1 MGGHSEQPSD
11 KTHTASSRHSS
22 STQVSHTHEQVE
34 ALARRVTAQ
43 SARLDHDT
51 GNSALSPIKGS
62 NLDPFSAE
70 FDGALWTRAYI
81 REFEADPESAPV
93 RRAGVAFR
101 NLSVFGHNS
110 GDQYQQSTG
119 NIPLSIASSLARK
132 VTRRAST
139 RVDILQGFD
148 GIVEPSEMLLVL
160 GPPGSGCSTF
170 LKTLS
175 GRTQGLNVTE
185 DSHINFR
192 GIDPQHMHSWFRG
205 DVLYNAEVD
214 VHLAPLSVGDT
225 LEFAARARV
234 PSKIPGGFGKDEYAR
249 IMRDVIMA
257 TFGISHTIDTKVG
270 DDIIRGVSGGER
282 KRVSIAE
289 ASLTGAKFQC
299 WDNSTRG
306 LDSGNAISFCKTL
319 RVQAD
324 IMNVAAV
331 VAIYQAPQAAY
342 ETFDKVTVLYEGR
355 QIYFGRTENAKQYF
369 EQLGFE
375 CPHRQTTADFLTSM
389 TSPQERRIRPGSEQA
404 VPNTPDEFAA
414 RWRDSEARAALIA
427 ELDLYETAHPQ
438 QQRMDE
444 FAHSRKAERSSVQR
458 LKSPYTIPFVNQ
470 VLLCIWRGWKRLL
483 ADPGFTVAQLT
494 FNLIMGLVLG
504 SAFYNLSPDTSSF
517 YPRGAVVFFAL
528 LFNAFASELEV
539 LTLYIQRPVVEK
551 HNRYAFYHQSA
562 EAISSYVLEL
572 PYKVTNAIIF
582 NTIVYFLANLRRE
595 PGAFFFFVFTVF
607 LILLTMSGVY
617 RTMAS
622 IARTSDQA
630 LVPAALITMGV
641 MIYTGF
647 TIPVDYMPGWSRWM
661 NYINPLAYGFEALLA
676 NEYHGREFPCANIV
690 PAGPGYDDLPLSNR
704 TCTVVG
710 AVPGETMVSGDRYI
724 ELSFGYYNAHKWRN
738 IGILFA
744 FMIFF
749 FCTYALAAEYAK
761 PPTNKGEVLIYR
773 RGKMPASSKKSGQK
787 DEENQS
793 PTRPVTEKSS
803 ADVPAE
809 KASQATRP
817 SPSTCGKPI
826 FHWEDVCYDV
836 KIKGNDRRILD
847 HVDGWVQ
854 PGVVTALMG
863 ASGAGKTT
871 LLDALAT
878 RVTMGVLTGD
888 TLVNGKPTDMSFPH
902 RVGYVQ
908 QQDLHLNTMT
918 VREALEFSALLRQSA
933 EIPRAEKLAYVDEVI
948 QTLEMEAFV
957 DAVIGVP
964 GEGLNVEQRK
974 RLTIGVELAARPQL
988 LVFLDEPTSGLD
1000 SQTSWAICDLI
1011 ERLAKSG
1018 QAVLCTIHQPSA
1030 MLFSR
1035 FDRLLLL
1042 QPGGKTVY
1050 FGEIGAD
1057 SRTMIDYLE
1066 RNGAAPCPPAEN
1078 PAEWMLNVTLPSTD
1092 GPDWFNIWRNSAE
1105 YHEVKAELQR
1115 LREGNGPVELNASQ
1129 DLASQHNEFVASF
1142 WTQFREVQ
1150 LRVLKHFWRSP
1161 SYLWSKIAVTGLLAL
1176 YLGFSFTSSNSLQGL
1191 QNQLYAFFMAF
1202 LIFNPFNKQIMPMFV
1217 PQRALYEVRERPSKI
1232 YRWSTFLLS
1241 NIIVEF
1247 IWNTAAAILFFFCWY
1262 YPARFFN
1269 NTTSD
1274 DVTIRGFTTF
1284 LFVWQLFLWISTVSQ
1299 FVIAAIEHADLAS
1312 VPAALICI
1320 LALSFCGV
1328 GVVRSTLPA
1337 IWADFMYRVSPMTY
1351 LASGALSAAL
1361 HGADVVCTA
1370 NEIVRIPAQAAM
1382 SCSEFLGPFAQG
1394 AGGYLVDTGMEGVC
1408 GWCPM
1413 STTDDFLATFEISY
1427 DDRWRN
1433 FGILWVYII
1442 FNIAAAC
1449 GLYWLFRVPKG
1460 QGVKRK

>member
-1 MGGHSEQPSD
+1 MGANSEEPSA
-11 KTHTASSRHSS
+11 KTHIASSRHSS
-22 STQVSHTHEQVE
+22 STEVSETHDQVE
-34 ALARRVTAQ
+34 ALARRITAQ
-43 SARLDHDT
+43 SARLDHGT
-51 GNSALSPIKGS
+51 ANSALNPVKGS
-62 NLDPFSAE
+62 NLDPFSAD
-70 FDGALWTRAYI
+70 FDRTLWTQAYI
-81 REFEADPESAPV
+81 REFEADPDTAPP
-93 RRAGVAFR
+93 RKAGVAFR
-101 NLSVFGHNS
+101 NLGVFGHTS

-119 NIPLSIASSLARK
+119 NILLSLTSTLAGK
-132 VTRRAST
+132 VTGRAAT

-148 GIVEPSEMLLVL
+148 GIVDPKEMLLVL

-175 GRTQGLNVTE
+175 GRTDGLNITE
-185 DSHINFR
+185 DSYINFT
-192 GIDPQHMHSWFRG
+192 GIDPSHMHNWFRG

-234 PSKIPGGFGKDEYAR
+234 PAKIPGGFNKNEYAR

-270 DDIIRGVSGGER
+270 DDIVRGVSGGER

-289 ASLTGAKFQC
+289 ACLTGAKFQC

-306 LDSGNAISFCKTL
+306 LDSANAISFCKTL

-355 QIYFGRTENAKQYF
+355 QIYFGRTENAKHYF

-375 CPHRQTTADFLTSM
+375 CPDRQTTADFLTSM
-389 TSPQERRIRPGSEQA
+389 TSPHERRIRAGCEQM

-414 RWRDSEARAALIA
+414 RWRDSQERAALIT
-427 ELDLYETAHPQ
+427 ELDQYDAAHPQ

-444 FAHSRKAERSSVQR
+444 FTFSRKVERSSVQR
-458 LKSPYTIPFVNQ
+458 LKSPYTIPYFDQ
-470 VLLCIWRGWKRLL
+470 VMLCIWRGWKRLI
-483 ADPGFTVAQLT
+483 ADPGFTVAQLG

-504 SAFYNLSPDTSSF
+504 SAFYNLSGDTSSF

-572 PYKVTNAIIF
+572 PYKVTNAILF

-607 LILLTMSGVY
+607 LILLIMSGVY

-630 LVPAALITMGV
+630 LVPVALITMGV
-641 MIYTGF
+641 MVYTGF

-676 NEYHGREFPCANIV
+676 NEYHGREFPCASIA
-690 PAGPGYDDLPLSNR
+690 PAGPGYDDLPLANR

-710 AVPGETMVSGDRYI
+710 AVPGDPMVSGDRYI
-724 ELSFGYYNAHKWRN
+724 EISFGYYHAHKWRN
-738 IGILFA
+738 IGILFG
-744 FMIFF
+744 FLIFF
-749 FCTYALAAEYAK
+749 FCTYIFAAEYAK
-761 PPTNKGEVLIYR
+761 PPVNKGEVLLYR
-773 RGKMPASSKKSGQK
+773 RGKLPAFSKKPGQK
-787 DEENQS
+787 DEESQTPS
-793 PTRPVTEKSS
+793 RPISEK
-803 ADVPAE
+803 PAAEAKTDKLE
-809 KASQATRP
+809 KEKRP

-863 ASGAGKTT
+863 SSGAGKTT

-908 QQDLHLNTMT
+908 QQDLHMNTMT
-918 VREALEFSALLRQSA
+918 VREALEFSAILRQSA

-948 QTLEMEAFV
+948 KTLEMEAFV

-1050 FGEIGAD
+1050 FGDIGAG

-1066 RNGAAPCPPAEN
+1066 RNGAPPCPPAEN
-1078 PAEWMLNVTLPSTD
+1078 PAEWMLKVALPSTD
-1092 GPDWFNIWRNSAE
+1092 GPDWFSIWHNSPE
-1105 YHEVKAELQR
+1105 YRETKAELQR
-1115 LREGNGPVELNASQ
+1115 LRDGNTPVERSAAQ

-1142 WTQFREVQ
+1142 WTQFREVL
-1150 LRVLKHFWRSP
+1150 LRVFKHFWRSP

-1176 YLGFSFTSSNSLQGL
+1176 YIGFSFTSSNSLQGL

-1232 YRWSTFLLS
+1232 YRWSAFMLS
-1241 NIIVEF
+1241 NVVVEF
-1247 IWNTAAAILFFFCWY
+1247 VWNTAAAALFFFCWY
-1262 YPARFFN
+1262 YPAGFFK

-1284 LFVWQLFLWISTVSQ
+1284 LFIWQLFLWISTVSQ

-1320 LALSFCGV
+1320 LALSFCGI
-1328 GVVRSTLPA
+1328 GTVRSTLPA

-1351 LASGALSAAL
+1351 LASGALSTAL
-1361 HGADVVCTA
+1361 HGAKVVCRPE
-1370 NEIVRIPAQAAM
+1370 EIVRIPAQAAM
-1382 SCSEFLGPFAQG
+1382 SCAEFLEPYSQRFS
-1394 AGGYLVDTGMEGVC
+1394 GYLVDVSDETVC

-1413 STTDDFLATFEISY
+1413 STTDDYLATFEISFG
-1427 DDRWRN
+1427 DRWRN
-1433 FGILWVYII
+1433 FGIGWAFIL
-1442 FNIAAAC
+1442 FNIVAAC
-1449 GLYWLFRVPKG
+1449 GLYWLFRVPRG
-1460 QGVKRK
+1460 QGIKRK